1 MSEEG
6 STPGS
11 DAETVEDSLGEL
23 VQSYRRPRGRGG
35 VGGEMMGLA
44 RRYSQIVSKFSFMS
58 FVAISLFN
66 NQV

>member
-1 MSEEG
+1 MSEED

-35 VGGEMMGLA
+35 VGGEVMGLA
-44 RRYSQIVSKFSFMS
+44 RRYSQIVSKF
-58 FVAISLFN
+58 I
-66 NQV
+66 